1 MKYLFSIIICSM
13 AFTQKIHYY
22 DNDGESFAD
31 VSVGSLIFTC
41 RVSGMDNDGDAVIL
55 LHGFPET
62 SRMWYDLIPVLASG
76 GFKVVAPDQRGYS
89 SGARP
94 PKISDY
100 SIDKLSQDVID
111 IADAFQ
117 IEKFHLIGHDWG
129 SAVGWAAVAIHSDRI
144 ISWTAL
150 SVPHL
155 DAFLEAISTDKEQQ
169 RKSQYIK
176 FFKKPI
182 LPELYF
188 KIFGYK
194 YLKDIWR
201 KSSQV
206 EIEKYLKV
214 FKQKG
219 ALKSS
224 LNWYRANMKN
234 DDKSIGD
241 IAAPTLIIYGLKD
254 MAIGEKSV
262 DESEIYLKGDYKIEK
277 LESGHWLIQESF
289 DSVSNSIL
297 HHLNSNSEF

>member
-1 MKYLFSIIICSM
+1 MKYLLSIIICTM
-13 AFTQKIHYY
+13 AFAQNINYY
-22 DNDGESFAD
+22 DKDGESFAD
-31 VSVGSLIFTC
+31 VSVDELTFTC
-41 RVSGMDNDGDAVIL
+41 RVSGMENDGEAVIL

-62 SRMWYDLIPVLASG
+62 SRMYYDLIPVLVSE

-89 SGARP
+89 PGARP
-94 PKISDY
+94 SKISDY

-117 IEKFHLIGHDWG
+117 FEKFHLIGHDWG
-129 SAVGWAAVAIHSDRI
+129 SAVGWVTVAFHSDRV

-155 DAFLEAISTDKEQQ
+155 DAFFEAMNNNPEQQ

-182 LPELYF
+182 LPEFYF
-188 KIFGYK
+188 SIFGYK

-201 KSSQV
+201 KSSKE
-206 EIEKYLKV
+206 EIEKYLEV

-262 DESEIYLKGDYKIEK
+262 DESEKYLKGDYKIEK

-289 DSVSNSIL
+289 ETVSKSIIN
-297 HHLNSNSEF
+297 HLTNYSQ

>member
-1 MKYLFSIIICSM
+1 MKYLLSIIICTM
-13 AFTQKIHYY
+13 AFAQNINYY
-22 DNDGESFAD
+22 DKDGESFAD
-31 VSVGSLIFTC
+31 VSVDELTFTC
-41 RVSGMDNDGDAVIL
+41 RVSGMENDGEAVIL

-62 SRMWYDLIPVLASG
+62 SRMYYDLIPVLVSE

-89 SGARP
+89 PGARP
-94 PKISDY
+94 SKISDY

-117 IEKFHLIGHDWG
+117 FEKFHLIGHDWG
-129 SAVGWAAVAIHSDRI
+129 SAVGWVTVAFHSDRV

-155 DAFLEAISTDKEQQ
+155 DAFFKAMNNNPEQQ

-182 LPELYF
+182 LPEFYF
-188 KIFGYK
+188 SIFGYK
-194 YLKDIWR
+194 YLRDIWR
-201 KSSQV
+201 KSSKE
-206 EIEKYLKV
+206 EIEKYLEV

-254 MAIGEKSV
+254 MAIGEESV
-262 DESEIYLKGDYKIEK
+262 DESVKYLKGYYKIEK
-277 LESGHWLIQESF
+277 LETGHWLIQESF
-289 DSVSNSIL
+289 EAVSKSIIN
-297 HHLNSNSEF
+297 HLTNYSQ

>member
-1 MKYLFSIIICSM
+1 MKLLLSIIICTM
-13 AFTQKIHYY
+13 AFAQNINYY
-22 DNDGESFAD
+22 DKDGESFAD
-31 VSVGSLIFTC
+31 VSVDELTFTC
-41 RVSGMDNDGDAVIL
+41 RVSGIKNDGEAVIL

-62 SRMWYDLIPVLASG
+62 SRMYYDLIPVLVSE

-89 SGARP
+89 PGARL

-117 IEKFHLIGHDWG
+117 FEKFHLIGHDWG
-129 SAVGWAAVAIHSDRI
+129 SAVGWVTVAFHSDRV

-155 DAFLEAISTDKEQQ
+155 DAFFEAMNNNPEQQ
-169 RKSQYIK
+169 RKSQYIN
-176 FFKKPI
+176 FFKKAI
-182 LPELYF
+182 FPELYF

-201 KSSQV
+201 KSSKE
-206 EIEKYLKV
+206 EIEKYLEV

-289 DSVSNSIL
+289 EAVSKSIIN
-297 HHLNSNSEF
+297 HLTNYSQ

>member
-1 MKYLFSIIICSM
+1 MKLLLSIIICTM
-13 AFTQKIHYY
+13 AFAQNINYY
-22 DNDGESFAD
+22 DKDGESFAD
-31 VSVGSLIFTC
+31 VSVDELTFTC
-41 RVSGMDNDGDAVIL
+41 RVSGMENDGEAVIL

-62 SRMWYDLIPVLASG
+62 SRMYYDLIPVLVSE

-89 SGARP
+89 PGARP
-94 PKISDY
+94 SKISDY
-100 SIDKLSQDVID
+100 SIDKLSQDVLN

-117 IEKFHLIGHDWG
+117 FEKFHLIGHDWG
-129 SAVGWAAVAIHSDRI
+129 SAVGWVTVAFHSERV

-155 DAFLEAISTDKEQQ
+155 DAFFKAMNNNPEQQ

-182 LPELYF
+182 LPEFYF
-188 KIFGYK
+188 SIFGYK
-194 YLKDIWR
+194 YLRDIWR
-201 KSSQV
+201 KSSKE
-206 EIEKYLKV
+206 EIEKYLEV

-262 DESEIYLKGDYKIEK
+262 DESEKYLKGDYKIEK

-289 DSVSNSIL
+289 EAVSKSIIN
-297 HHLNSNSEF
+297 HLTNYSQ

>member
-1 MKYLFSIIICSM
+1 MNYLLSIIICTM
-13 AFTQKIHYY
+13 AFAQNINYY
-22 DNDGESFAD
+22 DKDGESFAD
-31 VSVGSLIFTC
+31 VSVDELTFTC
-41 RVSGMDNDGDAVIL
+41 RVSGMENDGEAVIL

-62 SRMWYDLIPVLASG
+62 SRMYYDLIPVLVSE

-89 SGARP
+89 PGARP
-94 PKISDY
+94 SKISDY

-117 IEKFHLIGHDWG
+117 FEKFHLIGHDWG
-129 SAVGWAAVAIHSDRI
+129 SAVGWVTVAFHSDRV

-155 DAFLEAISTDKEQQ
+155 DAFFEAMNNNPEQQ

-182 LPELYF
+182 LPEFYF
-188 KIFGYK
+188 SIFGYK
-194 YLKDIWR
+194 YLRDIWR
-201 KSSQV
+201 KSSKE
-206 EIEKYLKV
+206 EIEKYLEV

-219 ALKSS
+219 ALKAS

-262 DESEIYLKGDYKIEK
+262 DESEKYLKGDYKIEK

-289 DSVSNSIL
+289 EAVSKSIIN
-297 HHLNSNSEF
+297 HLTNYSQ

>member
-1 MKYLFSIIICSM
+1 M
-13 AFTQKIHYY
+13 AFTQNINYY
-22 DNDGESFAD
+22 DTDGESFAD
-31 VSVGSLIFTC
+31 VSVDELTFTC
-41 RVSGMDNDGDAVIL
+41 RVSGMENDGEAVIL

-62 SRMWYDLIPVLASG
+62 SRMYYDLIPVLVSEG
-76 GFKVVAPDQRGYS
+76 YKVVAPDQRGYS
-89 SGARP
+89 PGARP
-94 PKISDY
+94 SKISDY

-117 IEKFHLIGHDWG
+117 FEKFHLIGHDWG
-129 SAVGWAAVAIHSDRI
+129 SAVGWVTVAFHSERV

-155 DAFLEAISTDKEQQ
+155 DAFFKAMNNNPEQQ

-182 LPELYF
+182 LPEFYF
-188 KIFGYK
+188 SIFGYK
-194 YLKDIWR
+194 YLRDIWR
-201 KSSQV
+201 KSSKE
-206 EIEKYLKV
+206 EIEKYLEV

-262 DESEIYLKGDYKIEK
+262 DESEKYLKGDYKIEK

-289 DSVSNSIL
+289 EAVSKSIL
-297 HHLNSNSEF
+297 NHLTNYSQ

>member
-1 MKYLFSIIICSM
+1 MKLLLSIIICTM
-13 AFTQKIHYY
+13 AFAQNINYY
-22 DNDGESFAD
+22 DKDGESFAD
-31 VSVGSLIFTC
+31 VSVDELTFTC
-41 RVSGMDNDGDAVIL
+41 RVSGMENDGEAVIL

-62 SRMWYDLIPVLASG
+62 SRMYYDLIPVLVSE

-89 SGARP
+89 PGARL

-117 IEKFHLIGHDWG
+117 FEKFHLIGHDWG
-129 SAVGWAAVAIHSDRI
+129 SAVGWVTVAFHSDRV

-155 DAFLEAISTDKEQQ
+155 DAFFEAMNNNPEQQ

-182 LPELYF
+182 LPEFYF
-188 KIFGYK
+188 SIFGYK
-194 YLKDIWR
+194 YLRDIWR
-201 KSSQV
+201 KSSKE
-206 EIEKYLKV
+206 EIEKYLEV

-262 DESEIYLKGDYKIEK
+262 DESEKYLKGDYKIEK
-277 LESGHWLIQESF
+277 LETGHWLIQESF
-289 DSVSNSIL
+289 EAVSKSIIN
-297 HHLNSNSEF
+297 HLTNYSQ

>member
-1 MKYLFSIIICSM
+1 MKYLLSIIICTM
-13 AFTQKIHYY
+13 AFAQNINYY
-22 DNDGESFAD
+22 DKDGESFAD
-31 VSVGSLIFTC
+31 VSVDELTFTC
-41 RVSGMDNDGDAVIL
+41 RVSGMENDGEAVIL

-62 SRMWYDLIPVLASG
+62 SRMYYDLIPVLVSEG
-76 GFKVVAPDQRGYS
+76 YKVVAPDQRGYS

-94 PKISDY
+94 SKISDY

-117 IEKFHLIGHDWG
+117 FEKFHLIGHDWG

-206 EIEKYLKV
+206 EIEKYLEV
-214 FKQKG
+214 FKQRG
-219 ALKSS
+219 ALKAS
-224 LNWYRANMKN
+224 LNWYRENIKDENKM
-234 DDKSIGD
+234 IGD
-241 IAAPTLIIYGLKD
+241 IDTSTLIIYGLKD

-262 DESEIYLKGDYKIEK
+262 DESEKYLKGDYKIEK

-289 DSVSNSIL
+289 EAVSKSIIN
-297 HHLNSNSEF
+297 HLTNYSQ

>member
-1 MKYLFSIIICSM
+1 MNYLLSIIICTM
-13 AFTQKIHYY
+13 AFAQNINYY
-22 DNDGESFAD
+22 DKDGESFAD
-31 VSVGSLIFTC
+31 VSVDELTFTC
-41 RVSGMDNDGDAVIL
+41 RVSGMENDGEAVIL

-62 SRMWYDLIPVLASG
+62 SRMYYDLIPVLVSE

-89 SGARP
+89 PGARL

-117 IEKFHLIGHDWG
+117 FEKFHLIGHDWG
-129 SAVGWAAVAIHSDRI
+129 SAVGWVTVAFHSERV

-155 DAFLEAISTDKEQQ
+155 DAFFKAMNNNPEQQ

-182 LPELYF
+182 LPEFYF
-188 KIFGYK
+188 SIFGYK
-194 YLKDIWR
+194 YLRDIWR
-201 KSSQV
+201 KSSKE
-206 EIEKYLKV
+206 EIEKYLEV

-262 DESEIYLKGDYKIEK
+262 DESEKYLKGDYKIEK
-277 LESGHWLIQESF
+277 LETGHWLIQESF
-289 DSVSNSIL
+289 EAVSKSIIN
-297 HHLNSNSEF
+297 HLTNYSQ

>member
-1 MKYLFSIIICSM
+1 MKYLLSIIICTM
-13 AFTQKIHYY
+13 AFAQNINYY
-22 DNDGESFAD
+22 DKDGESFAD
-31 VSVGSLIFTC
+31 VSVDELTFTC
-41 RVSGMDNDGDAVIL
+41 RVSGLENDGEAVIL

-62 SRMWYDLIPVLASG
+62 SRMYYDLIPVLVSEG
-76 GFKVVAPDQRGYS
+76 YKVVAPDQRGYS
-89 SGARP
+89 PGARL

-117 IEKFHLIGHDWG
+117 FEKFHLIGHDWG
-129 SAVGWAAVAIHSDRI
+129 SAVGWVTVAFHSDRV
-144 ISWTAL
+144 ISWAAL

-155 DAFLEAISTDKEQQ
+155 DAFFKAMNNNPEQQ

-176 FFKKPI
+176 FFKKAI
-182 LPELYF
+182 FPELYF

-206 EIEKYLKV
+206 EIEKYLEV

-262 DESEIYLKGDYKIEK
+262 DESEKYLKGDYKIKK
-277 LESGHWLIQESF
+277 LNSGHWLIQESF
-289 DSVSNSIL
+289 ETVSKSIIN
-297 HHLNSNSEF
+297 HLTNYSQ

>member
-1 MKYLFSIIICSM
+1 MNHLFSIIICSM
-13 AFTQKIHYY
+13 AIAQNINYY
-22 DNDGESFAD
+22 DADGESFAD
-31 VSVGSLIFTC
+31 VIVNELTFTC
-41 RVSGMDNDGDAVIL
+41 RVAGMENDGDAVIL

-62 SRMWYDLIPVLASG
+62 SRMWYDLIPVLVSE

-89 SGARP
+89 NNARP

-100 SIDKLSQDVID
+100 SIDKLSQDIID
-111 IADAFQ
+111 IANAFQ
-117 IEKFHLIGHDWG
+117 FEKFHLVGHDWG

-144 ISWTAL
+144 VSWTAL

-155 DAFLEAISTDKEQQ
+155 DAFFEAIKNDELQKQ
-169 RKSQYIK
+169 KSQYIK

-182 LPELYF
+182 FPEIYF
-188 KIFGYK
+188 SIFGYK

-201 KSSQV
+201 KSSQD
-206 EIEKYLKV
+206 EIEKYIEV

-234 DDKSIGD
+234 ENNKIGE
-241 IAAPTLIIYGLKD
+241 ISTPTLIIYGLRD

-262 DESEIYLKGDYKIEK
+262 DESEKFLKGEYKIEK
-277 LESGHWLIQESF
+277 LEAGHWLIQESF
-289 DSVSNSIL
+289 ESVSNSIL
-297 HHLNSNSEF
+297 KHVSTYSK